1 MSRASRVLDLGA
13 NRGAFA
19 GGIRRKFD
27 CHVVAVEPNP
37 ALHGTL
43 GAIPGLS
50 VLGLA
55 VAAQSGRMDLRVSE
69 GNSEAS
75 SLLKVDPDES
85 AGIRTVGVEAVTLH
99 ECLERIP
106 WETCDLVKMDIEGA
120 EVGVLDT
127 CSDQFLTS
135 LPQFTVEFH
144 DFCGI
149 TPSSEVRRI
158 AGRFQRLGF
167 SMISVWRVH
176 YGDVLFVQRR
186 KAGVSLLEFLFAKYW
201 LRNWWGLLRVVA
213 RAIRPVPAGA
223 VPRSNPTL

>member
-1 MSRASRVLDLGA
+1 
-13 NRGAFA
+13 
-19 GGIRRKFD
+19 
-27 CHVVAVEPNP
+27 VAVEPNP

-167 SMISVWRVH
+167 SMFSVWRVP